1 MLKTFKIGSLFYKPD
16 LRFSSDHA
24 FDKQLDLSK
33 KESDEFSIPVVNAKH
48 GNNGVMYFGRP
59 SDFQHVSNSIDIVA
73 DGASSTGDVYYQRS
87 DTGVLYNS
95 YLIRLKDS
103 RIADNHFVVAY
114 LTTVL
119 RKRIKGFFGYENK
132 ATWDRIKELN
142 IDLPVT
148 DSGQLDVQY
157 MEQYIKR
164 IEAQYIKRI
173 EAYLSVLG
181 YDSIDDCELSSQ
193 DLKLLSGPDEWGE
206 FRIGSLFKKLS
217 SRYLGSGNKFDAV
230 RKKPSA
236 EFSLP
241 VTYAKYNNNG
251 IMYWGRPADFQHY
264 RNCIS
269 VIYNGAVS
277 AGLVFAQKDDTGV
290 LAESYLI
297 DFKNYHNESFKVDL
311 YISAVMKKALYPLY
325 SRENLAVWSKVKDNM
340 IKLPVTPDGKPDYD
354 FMDQYITAIEKKKV
368 LKLKQAMD
376 HKLDLYWEMSH
387 QD

>member
-1 MLKTFKIGSLFYKPD
+1 M
-16 LRFSSDHA
+16 
-24 FDKQLDLSK
+24 
-33 KESDEFSIPVVNAKH
+33 
-48 GNNGVMYFGRP
+48 
-59 SDFQHVSNSIDIVA
+59 
-73 DGASSTGDVYYQRS
+73 
-87 DTGVLYNS
+87 
-95 YLIRLKDS
+95 
-103 RIADNHFVVAY
+103 
-114 LTTVL
+114 
-119 RKRIKGFFGYENK
+119 
-132 ATWDRIKELN
+132 
-142 IDLPVT
+142 
-148 DSGQLDVQY
+148 
-157 MEQYIKR
+157 
-164 IEAQYIKRI
+164 
-173 EAYLSVLG
+173 
-181 YDSIDDCELSSQ
+181 
-193 DLKLLSGPDEWGE
+193 
-206 FRIGSLFKKLS
+206 FKKLS

-297 DFKNYHNESFKVDL
+297 DFKSYHNESFEVDL

-376 HKLDLYWEMSH
+376 HKLDLYREMSH

>member
-1 MLKTFKIGSLFYKPD
+1 MVQFKKIRVGKL
-16 LRFSSDHA
+16 
-24 FDKQLDLSK
+24 
-33 KESDEFSIPVVNAKH
+33 FSIKPTKHYDLTNEYLFDGGGLSPVVTNSES
-48 GNNGVMYFGRP
+48 NNGITGWTSRKPTMPGGMITY
-59 SDFQHVSNSIDIVA
+59 SDTTSENSIFYQPKPFVGYSHIQGLTPLDDSIGWSRESLLYFLTA
-73 DGASSTGDVYYQRS
+73 FRKASAGRY
-87 DTGVLYNS
+87 S
-95 YLIRLKDS
+95 YGSKFNRKKALDEL
-103 RIADNHFVVAY
+103 VV
-114 LTTVL
+114 
-119 RKRIKGFFGYENK
+119 
-132 ATWDRIKELN
+132 
-142 IDLPVT
+142 LPVT

-164 IEAQYIKRI
+164 VEADYIKRV
-173 EAYLSVLG
+173 EAYLATLG
-181 YDSIDDCELSSQ
+181 YESLDDCELSSQ
-193 DLKLLSGPDEWGE
+193 DLKVLSGPDEWGK

-297 DFKNYHNESFKVDL
+297 DFKSYHNESFEVDL

-376 HKLDLYWEMSH
+376 HKLDLYREMSH